1 MHNPGNAPRIRRLA
15 GTKPRSPSG
24 GITGAALPALRSTSH
39 RKGTKPMAHS
49 RTPWLTGLAAAL
61 LLASAAPAAGVD
73 KLLPPD
79 TTVFVTVNVKQIL
92 DSPIVKKRG
101 LGEARDA
108 LKSVDELNGVLDDL
122 GFDPFRDLD
131 RITVASPGGSDQ
143 DRGLLIVRGSFDLDK
158 FKARAAQAAKD
169 DPDVLKI
176 QKVAGGIIY
185 KVSPPG
191 QDNPIFVSLL
201 NRTTLVASPGKDYV
215 VDAMD
220 RESGKG
226 KATLQSVAFAAVAA
240 AFKGAELGPVQDFV
254 SKLDAVGGGL
264 TITDELKLSVV
275 LSARS
280 EDDAKSIKEAA
291 NNGVNLAIAALG
303 LSGSELKEV
312 EMLLDLLKSVKT
324 TTKDKTVTIKARVSS
339 EVIDA
344 LKGKDAK
351 DDK

>member
-1 MHNPGNAPRIRRLA
+1 
-15 GTKPRSPSG
+15 
-24 GITGAALPALRSTSH
+24 
-39 RKGTKPMAHS
+39 MAHS

-226 KATLQSVAFAAVAA
+226 KATLKDKDFQAVLERLDDNQSVAFAAVAA

>member
-1 MHNPGNAPRIRRLA
+1 
-15 GTKPRSPSG
+15 
-24 GITGAALPALRSTSH
+24 
-39 RKGTKPMAHS
+39 MAHS